1 MRREPPDKFD
11 PQQPALIVTYG
22 NTKRKH
28 RPLDREVLLL
38 GRAAGCDLGLVAP
51 EIAPVHCVIVRL
63 AQGWRI
69 RDCSGRPGT
78 CLNGR
83 PIHDEALRDGD
94 IIQVGSF
101 SFQAHLPRTAL
112 RAVVEP
118 VPAQGAAPVSPS
130 AVAERK
136 HLERSRRNLARHALR
151 LRRALVE
158 GAEARH
164 ELDRRAADLD
174 RLEGRLRAQA
184 REQEGRAAR
193 FREDKAAIAEERAEL
208 GRLAEDLR
216 RQERKPAAAARPAEV
231 EAELAELRREL
242 GERDWQVQELSLELD
257 EARREAKGQPAPEDF
272 EADLAQYR
280 QELQR
285 DRDLLEEEVRAFQ
298 KRRAELEEA
307 ARVAEAQL
315 VEQREELARARAELD
330 QARGGAAARPAAKE
344 GLPGRLSSV
353 RRMRQEISR
362 RQTGSPAAPGK
373 GPRSRQLRRQEGSDQ
388 PVSG

>member
-38 GRAAGCDLGLVAP
+38 GRAPGCDLGLVAP

-78 CLNGR
+78 CLNGK

-94 IIQVGSF
+94 VIQVGSF

-112 RAVVEP
+112 RAVIEP
-118 VPAQGAAPVSPS
+118 APAQGASPVSPS

-136 HLERSRRNLARHALR
+136 HLERSRRNLAHHALR
-151 LRRALVE
+151 LRRTLVE

-164 ELDRRAADLD
+164 EQERRGADLD

-193 FREDKAAIAEERAEL
+193 FREEKAAIAEERAEL
-208 GRLAEDLR
+208 GRQADELR
-216 RQERKPAAAARPAEV
+216 RQERKPAAAARPEV
-231 EAELAELRREL
+231 EAELAKLRREL

-257 EARREAKGQPAPEDF
+257 EARREAKGRQAPEDF
-272 EADLAQYR
+272 EADLAHYR

-285 DRDLLEEEVRAFQ
+285 ERDLLDEEVRAFQ

-307 ARVAEAQL
+307 ARVAEAKL
-315 VEQREELARARAELD
+315 AEQREELARARAELE
-330 QARGGAAARPAAKE
+330 QARGGAAARPAVKE
-344 GLPGRLSSV
+344 GLTGRLSSV

-388 PVSG
+388 PVTG